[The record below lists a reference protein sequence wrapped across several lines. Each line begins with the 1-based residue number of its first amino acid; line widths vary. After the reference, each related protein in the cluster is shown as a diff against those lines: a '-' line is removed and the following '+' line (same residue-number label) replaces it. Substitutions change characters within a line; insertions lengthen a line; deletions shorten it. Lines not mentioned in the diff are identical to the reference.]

1 MLGIVN
7 KLLKTKSLLTMPSN
21 VLPSHQSKLSRPKFE
36 FSLKVKGLNPDYLLK
51 SFLLYKYQV
60 SSKVS
65 HFLWNSK
72 VKSFCQKVHSI
83 FYEVRIFI
91 KRHKKPLGFVTEQKY
106 ESAHQDM
113 KHTEKLY
120 KRAENHPD
128 FPRKSKDMLVCYNGL
143 HI

>member
-1 MLGIVN
+1 
-7 KLLKTKSLLTMPSN
+7 MPTN
-21 VLPSHQSKLSRPKFE
+21 WDQIQAIF
-36 FSLKVKGLNPDYLLK
+36 LNLFYFTL
-51 SFLLYKYQV
+51 
-60 SSKVS
+60 
-65 HFLWNSK
+65 NSK

-113 KHTEKLY
+113 KDTEKLY
-120 KRAENHPD
+120 KKAENHAD
-128 FPRKSKDMLVCYNGL
+128 FAQKSTDMVVCYNGY